1 MNKVMLALITSLL
14 CVSGTA
20 IAANYET
27 YCKGNNENSQVCK
40 AYLAGVED
48 GKAAASA
55 DAEPARDADSSS
67 FSERALEHRAGE
79 RVRKPLDKD
88 DMKN

>member
-1 MNKVMLALITSLL
+1 MKKMELALITSLL
-14 CVSGTA
+14 GVSGTA
-20 IAANYET
+20 LAANYET
-27 YCKGNNENSQVCK
+27 YCQGNNDNSQVCE

-48 GKAAASA
+48 GKVAASA
-55 DAEPARDADSSS
+55 DAKSTRDADSAS